1 MTERTNEPGM
11 AVVTPAQA
19 ARRIG
24 SGRHWGALLLAVS
37 GVLLAALLFT
47 PGFPLE
53 YKMYAVVHG
62 ICAQQ
67 NNVFLGNLQFPL
79 CARNSGIY
87 LSFLLTMAYIWLIG
101 RKRAGRIPPWPITI
115 ALISFVV
122 VMGVDGFNSLFVD
135 IGVAHLYRPANW
147 LRTLTGM
154 GMGVAIAVLLHLIL
168 NLSLRKDVDDRQPVL
183 RNWRELAG
191 ILLVNLLVLAAIYGN
206 LSFTFWPLAF
216 LAFFGIIGVLYLI
229 CLLLTSLV
237 MGLDGQV
244 THLRQ
249 LALPALIAL
258 LPTLLMLGLFSA
270 ARFWLEAQGL
280 IL

>member
-1 MTERTNEPGM
+1 MTEQTNQPTV
-11 AVVTPAQA
+11 AVSPYNRAGP
-19 ARRIG
+19 RIG
-24 SGRHWGALLLAVS
+24 SGRHWRYVLPAVFGLLLV
-37 GVLLAALLFT
+37 ALLFT

-67 NNVFLGNLQFPL
+67 NNIFLGNLQFPL

-87 LSFLLTMAYIWLIG
+87 LSVLLTLAYIWLIG
-101 RKRAGRIPPWPITI
+101 RKRSGRIPPWPITI
-115 ALISFVV
+115 ALIGFVAI
-122 VMGVDGFNSLFVD
+122 MGIDGFNSLFVD
-135 IGVAHLYRPANW
+135 LGAPHFYTPANW

-154 GMGVAIAVLLHLIL
+154 GMGISIAVLLHLIL
-168 NLSLRKDVDDRQPVL
+168 NLSLRKDVEDTQPVL
-183 RNWRELAG
+183 RNWLELGG

-206 LSFTFWPLAF
+206 LAITFWPLAF

-237 MGLDGQV
+237 MGFDGQV
-244 THLRQ
+244 TDLRQ

-258 LPTLLMLGLFSA
+258 FPTLTLLGLFSA

-280 IL
+280 IM